1 MQARFDD
8 ADVGLDD
15 LGNFV
20 ELEAFVFEQDEGFA
34 LEVGELGDHLGDD
47 DGEFLIHAV
56 VGDVEGAVGVGG
68 VEVGVVVA
76 ITLERK
82 VTGDGEEERF
92 EVAAGG
98 VPAVRVAEEGQEAVL
113 GDVFGEV
120 GAAAGEAVDEAVDG
134 LVVIFEGLLRW
145 GHITLSLL
153 GYYPGAGQRYGRGEN
168 SLRCGDGYCEKR

>member
-1 MQARFDD
+1 MS
-8 ADVGLDD
+8 D
-15 LGNFV
+15 LTIWAISLSWKPSYSNKMK
-20 ELEAFVFEQDEGFA
+20 GFA

-56 VGDVEGAVGVGG
+56 VGDVEGAGGVGG

-76 ITLERK
+76 VTLERE

-98 VPAVRVAEEGQEAVL
+98 VPAVRVAKGGPRKTVL

-153 GYYPGAGQRYGRGEN
+153 GYYCGGRTKIRTWG
-168 SLRCGDGYCEKR
+168 K